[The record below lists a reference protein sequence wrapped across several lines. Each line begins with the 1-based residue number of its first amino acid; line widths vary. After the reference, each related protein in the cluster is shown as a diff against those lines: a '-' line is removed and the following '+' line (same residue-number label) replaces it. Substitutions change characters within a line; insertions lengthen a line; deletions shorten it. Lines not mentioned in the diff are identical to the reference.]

1 MNDPYLNDLKN
12 EFREYSSELKILKKN
27 LLKSNSSEEQS
38 KIIKKIDSI
47 ARDMEK
53 NQTQS
58 VRVTKSRLKEMSRSK
73 KILEKNSPIAKE
85 TLKIMGFEITAN
97 GLQMTDEPI
106 W

>member
-58 VRVTKSRLKEMSRSK
+58 VRVTKSRLKEMSKSK
-73 KILEKNSPIAKE
+73 KSNRDQNS
-85 TLKIMGFEITAN
+85 
-97 GLQMTDEPI
+97 
-106 W
+106 

>member
-58 VRVTKSRLKEMSRSK
+58 VRVTKSRLKEMSKSK
-73 KILEKNSPIAKE
+73 KNKS
-85 TLKIMGFEITAN
+85 
-97 GLQMTDEPI
+97 
-106 W
+106 

>member
-1 MNDPYLNDLKN
+1 MKDPYLKDLKN
-12 EFREYSSELKILKKN
+12 EFRGYSAELKILKKN

-73 KILEKNSPIAKE
+73 KIKS
-85 TLKIMGFEITAN
+85 
-97 GLQMTDEPI
+97 
-106 W
+106 